1 MILSVW
7 LRSSGIPS
15 LQILCSCLIFS
26 CGYLNT
32 VQSLFEYCIDVDEK
46 ADKTAKL
53 THIMDYE
60 IASFIARAYR
70 RKKVLESLSLG
81 AKSPKQVAKECKT
94 SASNVYRS
102 LRELEKRGLIV
113 CKTPGAYTFKFYSIT
128 DKGKEIVEFLR
139 AGKL

>member
-1 MILSVW
+1 VW
-7 LRSSGIPS
+7 LRFSGVPA
-15 LQILCSCLIFS
+15 LKILSSCLIFS
-26 CGYLNT
+26 SAYLNI
-32 VQSLFEYCIDVDEK
+32 VQLLFEHYIDIDEK
-46 ADKTAKL
+46 ADKTARP

-60 IASFIARAYR
+60 TASFIARAHR

-102 LRELEKRGLIV
+102 LKELEERGLIV

-128 DKGKEIVEFLR
+128 EKGKEIVEFLR